1 MTTDVRTAPDTAHEP
16 RGLLLRVLPSASYA
30 GRANVVIERALKV
43 YRRGWMV
50 IFSGFAEPLFYLVAL
65 GVGFSKLTGD
75 VVGPGGQVISYTA
88 FVAPALLAS
97 SAMNGAVYDATFNVF
112 FKFKYGKLYDA
123 MLATPLGP
131 VDVAMGE
138 ISWALIRGGLYSA
151 GFLIVMA
158 AFGLLS
164 SWWAVL
170 ALPAALLIALGFAAI
185 GMGATTFMRSWQDF
199 DLVQLSIVPMFL
211 FSTTFYPVTVYPAPI
226 QVVVECLP
234 LYHGI
239 ELMRGLT
246 SGVVGWPMLG
256 HVAYF
261 AVMAAIGLTVAS
273 KRLGKLLLT

>member
-1 MTTDVRTAPDTAHEP
+1 MAAGLETEPATRPEP
-16 RGLLLRVLPSASYA
+16 RGLLLRVLPTASYA
-30 GRANVVIERALKV
+30 GRATVVVERAFQV
-43 YRRGWMV
+43 YRRAWMTV
-50 IFSGFAEPLFYLVAL
+50 FSGFVEPLFYLVAL

-75 VVGPGGQVISYTA
+75 VVGPGGQLISYTA

-138 ISWALIRGGLYSA
+138 ISWALIRGGLYST
-151 GFLIVMA
+151 GFLIVLA
-158 AFGLLS
+158 VLGLLS

-185 GMGATTFMRSWQDF
+185 GMGATTFMKSWQDF
-199 DLVQLSIVPMFL
+199 DLVQLAIVPMFL
-211 FSTTFYPVTVYPAPI
+211 FSTTFYPVTVYPAPV
-226 QVVVECLP
+226 QVLVECLP

-246 SGVVGWPMLG
+246 SGFVGWPMLG

-261 AVMAAIGLTVAS
+261 VVMAGLGLAVAS
-273 KRLGKLLLT
+273 RRLGKLLLT

>member
-1 MTTDVRTAPDTAHEP
+1 MTTDVRAEPATTPEP
-16 RGLLLRVLPSASYA
+16 RGLLLRILPSASYA

-43 YRRGWMV
+43 YSRGWMV

-75 VVGPGGQVISYTA
+75 VVGPNGQLISYTA

-138 ISWALIRGGLYSA
+138 ISWALIRGGLYST
-151 GFLIVMA
+151 GFLVVMA
-158 AFGLLS
+158 VFGLLS
-164 SWWAVL
+164 SWWAIL
-170 ALPAALLIALGFAAI
+170 ALPAALLISLGFAAI

-211 FSTTFYPVTVYPAPI
+211 FSTTFYPVTVYPGPI

-246 SGVVGWPMLG
+246 SGVVGWSMLG

-261 AVMAAIGLTVAS
+261 AVMAVIGLVVAS

>member
-1 MTTDVRTAPDTAHEP
+1 MTISTVPEP

-30 GRANVVIERALKV
+30 GRANIVVERALKV

-75 VVGPGGQVISYTA
+75 VVGPGGQVITYTA

-138 ISWALIRGGLYSA
+138 ITWALIRGGLYST

-158 AFGLLS
+158 AFGLLG

-170 ALPAALLIALGFAAI
+170 ALPAALLISLGFAAV
-185 GMGATTFMRSWQDF
+185 GMAATTFMRSWQDF

-211 FSTTFYPVTVYPAPI
+211 FSTTFYPVTVYPGAI
-226 QVVVECLP
+226 QVLVECLP

-256 HVAYF
+256 HAAYF
-261 AVMAAIGLTVAS
+261 AVMAVLGLSLAA

>member
-1 MTTDVRTAPDTAHEP
+1 MTMTDERTMVGP
-16 RGLLLRVLPSASYA
+16 RGLLLRILPSASYA
-30 GRANVVIERALKV
+30 GRANIVIERAVKV
-43 YRRGWMV
+43 YRRSWMV

-75 VVGPGGQVISYTA
+75 VVGPGGQVITYTA

-131 VDVAMGE
+131 IDIAMGE
-138 ISWALIRGGLYSA
+138 ITWALIRGGLYSA
-151 GFLIVMA
+151 GFLVVMA
-158 AFGLLS
+158 AFGLLA

-170 ALPAALLIALGFAAI
+170 ALPAALLISLGFAAI
-185 GMGATTFMRSWQDF
+185 GMGATTYMRSWQDF

-211 FSTTFYPVTVYPAPI
+211 FSTTFYPVTVYPGAI
-226 QVVVECLP
+226 QIVVECLP

-246 SGVVGWPMLG
+246 SGIVGWSMLG

-261 AVMAAIGLTVAS
+261 AVMAVIGIAVAS

>member
-1 MTTDVRTAPDTAHEP
+1 VRTDPGTRPEP
-16 RGLLLRVLPSASYA
+16 RGLLLRILPTASYA
-30 GRANVVIERALKV
+30 GRATIVVERALQV

-75 VVGPGGQVISYTA
+75 VVGPGGQLMSYTA

-131 VDVAMGE
+131 ADVAIGE

-151 GFLIVMA
+151 GFLVVMA
-158 AFGLLS
+158 GFGLLG
-164 SWWAVL
+164 SWWALL
-170 ALPAALLIALGFAAI
+170 ALPASLPISLGFAAI
-185 GMGATTFMRSWQDF
+185 GMAATTFMKSWQDF

-211 FSTTFYPVTVYPAPI
+211 FSTTFYPVTVYPGPI
-226 QVVVECLP
+226 QVLVECLP

-239 ELMRGLT
+239 ELMRGLS
-246 SGVVGWPMLG
+246 SGIVGWSMLG

-261 AVMAAIGLTVAS
+261 VVMAVIGIAVAA

>member
-1 MTTDVRTAPDTAHEP
+1 MTLDVRTERHAAPEP
-16 RGLLLRVLPSASYA
+16 SGLLLRVLPSASYA
-30 GRANVVIERALKV
+30 GRANIVVERALKV

-50 IFSGFAEPLFYLVAL
+50 IFSGFAEPLLYLVAL

-75 VVGPGGQVISYTA
+75 VVGPGGQVITYTA

-131 VDVAMGE
+131 VDIAMGE
-138 ISWALIRGGLYSA
+138 ITWALIRGGMYST

-158 AFGLLS
+158 AFGLLG

-170 ALPAALLIALGFAAI
+170 ALPASLLISLGFAAI
-185 GMGATTFMRSWQDF
+185 GMAATTFMRSWQDF

-211 FSTTFYPVTVYPAPI
+211 FSTTFYPVTVYPGPI
-226 QVVVECLP
+226 QVLVECLP

-261 AVMAAIGLTVAS
+261 VVMAVIGLSMAA